1 MSRPRRYRLD
11 FRDLMAQCEW
21 NYARLLPLMR
31 ALGDDDS
38 LDVSLGEERPRTVSI
53 RVLERA
59 PYTTTLRFEDQALHD
74 AMPAPRLTVRLYH
87 DARVA
92 EDFRIFTNVD
102 SAVVDPKKFSNASF
116 VVVDQLAIVTF
127 VIGVLRAVVEVPA
140 TFLVRADVDQLGG
153 MDIIET

>member
-74 AMPAPRLTVRLYH
+74 AMPAPRLERY
-87 DARVA
+87 AW
-92 EDFRIFTNVD
+92 
-102 SAVVDPKKFSNASF
+102 
-116 VVVDQLAIVTF
+116 
-127 VIGVLRAVVEVPA
+127 
-140 TFLVRADVDQLGG
+140 
-153 MDIIET
+153 